1 MILEKIIN
9 YFKGADIRSI
19 GPFTTPMDYI
29 KLFISFFQYFT
40 FWVLSLEFLY
50 YIGVVKNIELTLVF
64 LHLLVI
70 VGAIIFIHIHPK
82 YVDVKL
88 YKIDVR
94 ISGQILHI
102 IDLLTH
108 WLTFVLLILVIKDKF
123 INKKKE
129 NMYLIAVLPVLYRIL
144 FSPKYYYGVE
154 DNYVVIS
161 YALVLLV
168 FYMVN
173 EYFFNRGH
181 LFL

>member
-1 MILEKIIN
+1 MLLEKILN
-9 YFKGADIRSI
+9 YFKGAEIRSI
-19 GPFTTPMDYI
+19 GPWENVTDYL
-29 KLFISFFQYFT
+29 KLFISFLQYFT
-40 FWVLSLEFLY
+40 FWVLALEFLY

-64 LHLLVI
+64 LHFLVL

-88 YKIDVR
+88 YRIDVR

-108 WLTFVLLILVIKDKF
+108 WLTFVLLLLVVKNKF

-129 NMYLIAVLPVLYRIL
+129 NMYLIALLPVLYRIL
-144 FSPKYYYGVE
+144 FSTKYYYGVE
-154 DNYVVIS
+154 DNYAVIA

-181 LFL
+181 IFF

>member
-1 MILEKIIN
+1 MLLEKILN
-9 YFKGADIRSI
+9 YFKGAEIRSL
-19 GPFTTPMDYI
+19 GPWENLTDYL

-40 FWVLSLEFLY
+40 FWVLALEFLY
-50 YIGVVKNIELTLVF
+50 YIGVVKDIELTLVF
-64 LHLLVI
+64 LHFLVV
-70 VGAIIFIHIHPK
+70 VGAFIFIHIHPK

-94 ISGQILHI
+94 ISGEILHI
-102 IDLLTH
+102 IDLITH
-108 WLTFVLLILVIKDKF
+108 WLTFVLLLLVVKNKF

-129 NMYLIAVLPVLYRIL
+129 NMYLIALLPVLYRIL
-144 FSPKYYYGVE
+144 FSTEYYYGVE
-154 DNYVVIS
+154 DNYAVTA

-173 EYFFNRGH
+173 EYFFNRGY

>member
-1 MILEKIIN
+1 MLLEKILN
-9 YFKGADIRSI
+9 YFKGAEIRSL
-19 GPFTTPMDYI
+19 GPWENLTDYL

-40 FWVLSLEFLY
+40 FWVLALEFLY
-50 YIGVVKNIELTLVF
+50 YIGVVKDIELTLVF
-64 LHLLVI
+64 LHFLVV
-70 VGAIIFIHIHPK
+70 VGAIIFVHIHPR

-94 ISGQILHI
+94 ISGEILHI
-102 IDLLTH
+102 IDLITH
-108 WLTFVLLILVIKDKF
+108 WLTFVLLLLVVKNKF

-129 NMYLIAVLPVLYRIL
+129 NMYLIALLPVLYRIL
-144 FSPKYYYGVE
+144 FSTKYYYGVE
-154 DNYVVIS
+154 DNYAVIA

-173 EYFFNRGH
+173 EYFFNRGY